1 MSSLVLSQITSTSPS
16 KAGGL
21 LLSKFQ
27 VNQVS
32 KGLQQNK
39 YLKNRVIL
47 AEKALSK
54 ADEII
59 KAQEKDSE
67 LNKKMID
74 EQNKLITSLKNENLK
89 LEELHL
95 YEVQGL
101 NAELELVKKS
111 AIKNGRKKFWNG
123 FTIGGVTVGLMG
135 TATAIYLITK

>member
-1 MSSLVLSQITSTSPS
+1 MKKNLVTPVLVSNLVLSQITSTSPS

-27 VNQVS
+27 VDQVS

-101 NAELELVKKS
+101 NAELELVKNLLLKMVGKS
-111 AIKNGRKKFWNG
+111 FGM
-123 FTIGGVTVGLMG
+123 VLQ
-135 TATAIYLITK
+135 LEE

>member
-27 VNQVS
+27 VDQVS

-54 ADEII
+54 ANEII

-101 NAELELVKKS
+101 NAELELTKKS
-111 AIKNGRKKFWNG
+111 AIKNGRKKFWKG
-123 FTIGGVTVGLMG
+123 VKIGGISVAILGGVTTIL
-135 TATAIYLITK
+135 LLK